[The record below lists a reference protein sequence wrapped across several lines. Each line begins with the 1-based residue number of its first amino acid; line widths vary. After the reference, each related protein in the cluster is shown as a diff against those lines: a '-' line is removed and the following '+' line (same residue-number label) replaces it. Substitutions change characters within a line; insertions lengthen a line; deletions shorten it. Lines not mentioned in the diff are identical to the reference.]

1 MVGYAPT
8 PADFQ
13 SAASTKLASSPL
25 CLQMDSNHRTQMRA
39 DLQSAAIATMR
50 YRRGVP
56 YRVTTD
62 KSYRTYSL
70 NTTTAFNWEIVVLC
84 MEHIV
89 EVNGFEPMTLCV

>member
-50 YRRGVP
+50 YPNVCRSDRI
-56 YRVTTD
+56 
-62 KSYRTYSL
+62 RTYDPRHVRAML
-70 NTTTAFNWEIVVLC
+70 
-84 MEHIV
+84 
-89 EVNGFEPMTLCV
+89 